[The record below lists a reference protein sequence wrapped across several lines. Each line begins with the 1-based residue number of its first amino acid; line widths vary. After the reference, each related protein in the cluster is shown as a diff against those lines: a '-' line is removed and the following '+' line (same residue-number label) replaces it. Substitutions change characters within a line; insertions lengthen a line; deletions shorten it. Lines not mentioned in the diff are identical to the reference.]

1 MDFSKWRNYL
11 DEKRKEDLEVSS
23 EFDVEGGKVVSTKT
37 PSKFKDG
44 MKVSFKGRDGVIKNR
59 DVRGDF
65 VLVKFND
72 GGTKM
77 VPYSGLEITDGGDS
91 KEEEDERNVLQECG
105 MMPQMMQ
112 PPVDMPTMSNN
123 NGSGIMVGDFRRIA
137 PHDDEGRMAKSDLY
151 KIAKYAME
159 LSEALH
165 DEIGRAHV

>member
-23 EFDVEGGKVVSTKT
+23 EFDVEGGKVVATKT

-65 VLVKFND
+65 VLVSFND

-77 VPYSGLEITDGGDS
+77 VPYSGLEIIDGGDS

-112 PPVDMPTMSNN
+112 PPVDMPTMSHNN
-123 NGSGIMVGDFRRIA
+123 SSGIMVGDSRRIA

-159 LSEALH
+159 LY
-165 DEIGRAHV
+165 